1 MQASSTSKQRPLLE
15 SVAADHPADVAEL
28 AEKLGILTRCAMQ
41 MGEHDFFRAIDDL
54 QLSFTQFKI
63 LIGLW
68 EHDSELPLKSVG
80 DSLGLSLPAISRAVD
95 GLVQRDLVTRVED
108 AADRRAK
115 LISATDDG
123 RELLDRLVRL
133 RAASIVDLAASLDAA
148 EREALSSALSPV
160 VERALSRSAH
170 PEGTPHA

>member
-1 MQASSTSKQRPLLE
+1 
-15 SVAADHPADVAEL
+15 
-28 AEKLGILTRCAMQ
+28 

-68 EHDSELPLKSVG
+68 ENDSELPLKSVG

-108 AADRRAK
+108 ATDRRAK

-123 RELLDRLVRL
+123 RELLARLVKL
-133 RAASIVDLAASLDAA
+133 RAASIVDLAASLDPA
-148 EREALSSALSPV
+148 EREALSSALTPV
-160 VERALSRSAH
+160 VERALSRSTQPEEAH
-170 PEGTPHA
+170 HA